1 MSGCNDYII
10 LLRHKMGLYQVRA
23 ENQDLFKLV
32 RVKST
37 LVYPF
42 HSSTIYH
49 NYVTPPDYLIH

>member
-10 LLRHKMGLYQVRA
+10 LLRHKMGLYQVRV
-23 ENQDLFKLV
+23 ENQDPFKLV

-42 HSSTIYH
+42 HSSTI
-49 NYVTPPDYLIH
+49 